1 MRSRFAKRAAGA
13 AWWSAIEIVSRTGVQ
28 FVVTL
33 VLARLLLPRDF
44 GLVALLMIFTGIGAI
59 LVDSGF
65 GTALFQRQR
74 TTPDDET
81 TVFAFSLAM
90 AAILWALLILAAPLA
105 ADFFHVPQLSS
116 LLRVASLVL
125 LFGGL
130 GAVPDALLTTRLNFR
145 ARTVAQLIGSTI
157 SGAAAIGL
165 AIRGFGVWSLVW
177 QLVIASALRTGCL
190 WVFCKWRPRGRVNA
204 ASFRGLGS
212 FGSFMLL
219 SSLLNAVYVQ
229 VQPLLIGR
237 MFDIRSLGF
246 YTLAQNSQ
254 QAPLSLMG
262 GVLTRVGLP
271 VFSAL
276 ADQPARLIEAL
287 RPILRLSMFVFVP
300 CMVGLAVLAKPLIL
314 LIYGTRWLPA
324 APILSVLAI
333 AGTLWPL
340 HVLNL
345 EAIKAQ
351 GRSDLFFRL
360 AVIKITLSTG
370 LVVLGSPWGP
380 IGIAWAT
387 VIAGA
392 INAGINTYYSWRLLD
407 YGPLMQAA
415 EQVPTFALSVLAALI
430 GWGILHSMPAGPIAV
445 LPAIAGAAIA
455 YLGTARI
462 LKVRALTDLLSF
474 LRALRA
480 DKAIRPEGETPA

>member
-28 FVVTL
+28 FIVTL

-44 GLVALLMIFTGIGAI
+44 GLVALLMIFTGVGAI

-65 GTALFQRQR
+65 GTALIQRQR

-81 TVFAFSLAM
+81 TVFAFSFAM
-90 AAILWALLILAAPLA
+90 AAFLWVLLILVAPLA
-105 ADFFHVPQLSS
+105 ADFFRVSQLAP

-145 ARTVAQLIGSTI
+145 ARTVAQLVASTI
-157 SGAAAIGL
+157 SGAAAIVL
-165 AIRGFGVWSLVW
+165 AVMGFGVWSLVW
-177 QLVIASALRTGCL
+177 QLIIASALRTGCL
-190 WVFCKWRPRGRVNA
+190 WFFCQWRPRGRINA
-204 ASFRGLGS
+204 TSFRGLGS

-237 MFDIRSLGF
+237 MFDTRSLGF

-300 CMVGLAVLAKPLIL
+300 CMVGLAVLAKPLVL
-314 LIYGTRWLPA
+314 LIYGTRWLSA
-324 APILSVLAI
+324 APILSILAI

-345 EAIKAQ
+345 EAIKAL

-360 AVIKITLSTG
+360 AVIKITLATV
-370 LVVLGSPWGP
+370 LVVLASPWGP
-380 IGIAWAT
+380 IGIAWAVVVAST
-387 VIAGA
+387 

-407 YGPLMQAA
+407 YGALAQAA
-415 EQVPTFALSVLAALI
+415 EQVPTFALSAFAALV
-430 GWGILHSMPAGPIAV
+430 GWCILYWVRVGPIAV
-445 LPAIAGAAIA
+445 LPAIAGAAIV
-455 YLGTARI
+455 YLGAATVF
-462 LKVRALTDLLSF
+462 KVQALTDLVSF
-474 LRALRA
+474 LHVLRA
-480 DKAIRPEGETPA
+480 DKAIRPESEAPA

>member
-1 MRSRFAKRAAGA
+1 MRSRFARRAAGA

-28 FVVTL
+28 FIVTL

-44 GLVALLMIFTGIGAI
+44 GLVALLMIFTGVGAI

-65 GTALFQRQR
+65 GTALIQRQR

-81 TVFAFSLAM
+81 TVFAFSFAM
-90 AAILWALLILAAPLA
+90 AACLWVLLVLAAPLA
-105 ADFFHVPQLSS
+105 ADFFHVPQLSP

-145 ARTVAQLIGSTI
+145 ARTVAQLVASTI
-157 SGAAAIGL
+157 SGAL
-165 AIRGFGVWSLVW
+165 AIALAVVGFGVWSLVW
-177 QLVIASALRTGCL
+177 QLVIASVLRTGCL
-190 WVFCKWRPRGRVNA
+190 WFFCKWRPRGRVNA
-204 ASFRGLGS
+204 TSFRSLGR

-237 MFDIRSLGF
+237 MFDTRTLGF

-276 ADQPARLIEAL
+276 ADQPGRLIEAL

-300 CMVGLAVLAKPLIL
+300 CMVGLAVLAKPLVL

-324 APILSVLAI
+324 APVLGVLAI

-345 EAIKAQ
+345 EAIKAL

-360 AVIKITLSTG
+360 AVIKIALATT
-370 LVVLGSPWGP
+370 LVVVGSPWGP
-380 IGIAWAT
+380 IGIAWA
-387 VIAGA
+387 VVVASA
-392 INAGINTYYSWRLLD
+392 INAGINTFYSWKLLD
-407 YGPLMQAA
+407 YGPLAQAI
-415 EQVPTFALSVLAALI
+415 EQIPTFALSALAALV
-430 GWGILHSMPAGPIAV
+430 GWCILYWIRIGPIAV
-445 LPAIAGAAIA
+445 LPAIAGAAMT
-455 YLGTARI
+455 YLGAARI
-462 LKVRALTDLLSF
+462 FKVQALADLVSF
-474 LRALRA
+474 LHALRA
-480 DKAIRPEGETPA
+480 NKAIRPESEAPA

>member
-1 MRSRFAKRAAGA
+1 MRSKFAKRAAGA

-28 FVVTL
+28 FIVTL

-44 GLVALLMIFTGIGAI
+44 GLVALLMIFTGVGAI

-65 GTALFQRQR
+65 GTALIQRQR

-90 AAILWALLILAAPLA
+90 AAILWVLLILAAPLA
-105 ADFFHVPQLSS
+105 ADFFHVPKLSP

-145 ARTVAQLIGSTI
+145 ARTVAQLVASTI
-157 SGAAAIGL
+157 SGAVAIGL
-165 AIRGFGVWSLVW
+165 AVEGFGVWSLVW
-177 QLVIASALRTGCL
+177 QLVIASVLRTGCL
-190 WVFCKWRPRGRVNA
+190 WVFCKWRPCGRVNA
-204 ASFRGLGS
+204 TSFRSLGS
-212 FGSFMLL
+212 FGSFMLF
-219 SSLLNAVYVQ
+219 SSMLNAIYLQ
-229 VQPLLIGR
+229 AQPLLIGR
-237 MFDIRSLGF
+237 LFDTRSLGY

-254 QAPLSLMG
+254 QAPLSLVG

-276 ADQPARLIEAL
+276 ADQTSRLLEAL

-300 CMVGLAVLAKPLIL
+300 CMVGLAVLAKPLVL

-340 HVLNL
+340 HILNL

-360 AVIKITLSTG
+360 AVIKVTLATI
-370 LVVLGSPWGP
+370 LVVLASPWGP

-387 VIAGA
+387 VAAGA
-392 INAGINTYYSWRLLD
+392 INAGINTYYSWKLLD

-415 EQVPTFALSVLAALI
+415 EQFPTFTLSALAALV
-430 GWGILHSMPAGPIAV
+430 GWCILHSMPIGPIAV

-462 LKVRALTDLLSF
+462 FKVQALTDLMSF
-474 LRALRA
+474 LHVLRA
-480 DKAIRPEGETPA
+480 DKAIHPESDAPA

>member
-1 MRSRFAKRAAGA
+1 
-13 AWWSAIEIVSRTGVQ
+13 
-28 FVVTL
+28 
-33 VLARLLLPRDF
+33 
-44 GLVALLMIFTGIGAI
+44 
-59 LVDSGF
+59 
-65 GTALFQRQR
+65 
-74 TTPDDET
+74 
-81 TVFAFSLAM
+81 
-90 AAILWALLILAAPLA
+90 
-105 ADFFHVPQLSS
+105 
-116 LLRVASLVL
+116 
-125 LFGGL
+125 
-130 GAVPDALLTTRLNFR
+130 
-145 ARTVAQLIGSTI
+145 
-157 SGAAAIGL
+157 
-165 AIRGFGVWSLVW
+165 
-177 QLVIASALRTGCL
+177 
-190 WVFCKWRPRGRVNA
+190 
-204 ASFRGLGS
+204 
-212 FGSFMLL
+212 MLL

-360 AVIKITLSTG
+360 AVIKITLATG

-430 GWGILHSMPAGPIAV
+430 GWGILHSMPTGPIAV

-455 YLGTARI
+455 YLGAARI
-462 LKVRALTDLLSF
+462 FKVRALTDLLSF